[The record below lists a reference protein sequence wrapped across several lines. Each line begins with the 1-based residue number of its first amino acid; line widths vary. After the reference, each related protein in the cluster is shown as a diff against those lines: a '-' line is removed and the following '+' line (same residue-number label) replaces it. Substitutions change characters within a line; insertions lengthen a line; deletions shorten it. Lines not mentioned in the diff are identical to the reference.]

1 MPWTSTTSFGADS
14 IVDELLAGDVALAGE
29 HRRIL
34 LRMFERRLRGYRA
47 IGYARS
53 EAPLGLGEASA
64 GVVVEYDGDAVDG
77 PDALEFS

>member
-1 MPWTSTTSFGADS
+1 
-14 IVDELLAGDVALAGE
+14 
-29 HRRIL
+29 
-34 LRMFERRLRGYRA
+34 MFERRLRGYRA